1 MFSRPDCPVIVREF
15 RGRFRRG
22 RAFLLLLVVVGVVAW
37 SCWARLGA
45 TPSLD
50 INSDAMG
57 HLSDEVF
64 GQLVWVQTLFLALL
78 SPMEAAPLIARERET
93 GAGDHLLLSPMSPRR
108 VALEKALAGA
118 GFVALIWLALLPL
131 DWVVLLLGHRGL
143 SGIWPFA
150 LLGVAVLAWGAFMG
164 TAVSAHSR
172 RASGAT
178 RSANGLVILW
188 LGTSALC
195 AVFAGETSFGG
206 PLPLGPGT
214 TFPPYVAWFGR
225 TNPVLLALD
234 LFSSSSAL
242 YPSKWPFCA
251 VFLLAGIP
259 FFWWIAALGLKKPL
273 PDLPLLSPKPRA
285 NGKVTGVSGALSRL
299 EMPLV
304 GRFAPDNPVLG
315 REVRGKFRLRQ
326 PPLPVL
332 ISEIVLGLG
341 VSGVYLLLVR
351 QAIISP
357 GDRPTIFWGIAWAGF
372 SVAVLGA
379 IASGAGALPR
389 EREGG
394 TWESLRLSLLSPAQ
408 IVRGKLWAG
417 LGTSL
422 VLSLPAWP
430 LLLLCV
436 DWGGSWT
443 QIPSSSSIAP
453 SQLLAGIGIWLAT
466 LWLQSIAAMLVGVRA
481 PKAGAA
487 TGVATLLSFGWT
499 FGSLFLMVSGS
510 RDAENLLDA
519 INPFMALMV
528 VMSSARH
535 GESGWLF
542 IPFAVVV
549 GALLLWLLEREVKS
563 AMRFERETPAS

>member
-1 MFSRPDCPVIVREF
+1 MVSRPDCPIIVREF
-15 RGRFRRG
+15 RGRFRRT
-22 RAFLLLLVVVGVVAW
+22 RAFLLLLMVVGVVAYV
-37 SCWARLGA
+37 CWARLS
-45 TPSLD
+45 PMSSLE
-50 INSDAMG
+50 INSNAMG

-64 GQLVWVQTLFLALL
+64 GQLVWIQILFLALL

-93 GAGDHLLLSPMSPRR
+93 GVGDDLLLSPLSPWR

-118 GFVALIWLALLPL
+118 GFVGLIWLATLPL
-131 DWVVLLLGHRGL
+131 DWVVLLLGHRWLGGL
-143 SGIWPFA
+143 WPFA
-150 LLGVAVLAWGAFMG
+150 LLGVAVLAWGAMMG

-188 LGTSALC
+188 LGASFLC
-195 AVFAGETSFGG
+195 AFFAGET
-206 PLPLGPGT
+206 PLGMLLPFGMRM
-214 TFPPYVAWFGR
+214 TFPLYVVWFGR

-234 LFSSSSAL
+234 LFGSSSTI
-242 YPSKWPFCA
+242 YPPKWPFCA
-251 VFLLAGIP
+251 VFLLLGIP
-259 FFWWIAALGLKKPL
+259 LFWWIAALGLSKPL
-273 PDLPLLSPKPRA
+273 PDLPLLSPKPRG
-285 NGKVTGVSGALSRL
+285 NGKISGVSGALSRL

-304 GRFAPDNPVLG
+304 GRFSPDNPVLG

-326 PPLPVL
+326 PPLPIL

-341 VSGVYLLLVR
+341 VLAVYLLLVR
-351 QAIISP
+351 QSITSP
-357 GDRPTIFWGIAWAGF
+357 VDRPTIFWGIAWAGF

-436 DWGGSWT
+436 DWGGWWT
-443 QIPSSSSIAP
+443 PIPASSDIYP
-453 SQLLAGIGIWLAT
+453 YQLLQGIGIWLST
-466 LWLQSIAAMLVGVRA
+466 LWLQSIAAMLIGVRA

-487 TGVATLLSFGWT
+487 TGVATLISLGWM
-499 FGSLFLMVSGS
+499 FGSLFLMIPGLWNIEGFLSVT
-510 RDAENLLDA
+510 
-519 INPFMALMV
+519 NPFMALSV
-528 VMSSARH
+528 VMEPPKLS
-535 GESGWLF
+535 EDGWLF
-542 IPFAVVV
+542 VPFAIVV
-549 GALLLWLLEREVKS
+549 GALLLWLLEREVEA
-563 AMRFERETPAS
+563 AMRTERETPAS